1 MNLPAVYP
9 KVDFPVSRGT
19 PMISSLIKWNHTEEW
34 FVTNFASHM
43 MEKTAER
50 KVRISFN
57 DAEFEFMSGH
67 CIDGEYSEIKIF
79 RDPKIIFLNEFLP

>member
-9 KVDFPVSRGT
+9 KVEFPVSRGT
-19 PMISSLIKWNHTEEW
+19 PMISSLIKWDHADDW

-43 MEKTAER
+43 VEKSAER

-67 CIDGEYSEIKIF
+67 CIDGENFKRFMDQIF
-79 RDPKIIFLNEFLP
+79 E